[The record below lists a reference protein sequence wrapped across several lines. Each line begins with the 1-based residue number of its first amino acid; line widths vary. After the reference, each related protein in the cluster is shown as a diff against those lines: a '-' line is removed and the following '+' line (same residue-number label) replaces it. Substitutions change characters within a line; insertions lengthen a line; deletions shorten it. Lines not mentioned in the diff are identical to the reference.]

1 MGWKAGRESGVKK
14 REGSWG
20 REIEEKVGQ
29 GRAGLSTFEFPK
41 YLDPTSKVAKIYL
54 DFFP

>member
-29 GRAGLSTFEFPK
+29 RKEKKSWLESREWQKDWVIEQEEQRAMR
-41 YLDPTSKVAKIYL
+41 
-54 DFFP
+54 